1 MTDEDPFDSVDRLA
15 GEVDADLKD
24 ATAAQSHTEEDPTT
38 FYGSAD
44 EWLRRY
50 WLFTYRRRVSA
61 RGSGTGRWKGDWWT
75 VDEAVQRL
83 EALWRS
89 WEVARLD
96 PGLGMSSWWLNH
108 ATPHMTALLAQDG
121 PFAGATDEND
131 VGAPLPYRR
140 PPEGRFAPDLK
151 ADGDG

>member
-24 ATAAQSHTEEDPTT
+24 ATAAQSHTEEEPTT

-96 PGLGMSSWWLNH
+96 PGVGMSSWWLNH

-131 VGAPLPYRR
+131 VGAPLPYQR
-140 PPEGRFAPDLK
+140 PPQGRFAPDLR